1 MANLIKNKTQMMEY
15 IRKHMRFVQ
24 CSEYFNGNPN
34 SIWVSGE
41 DEDTFRGLPIYDY
54 YACYSLKSF
63 ELGVNVKW
71 EEQIQKYGWWSE
83 WYDCGT
89 VMIHPLN
96 K

>member
-1 MANLIKNKTQMMEY
+1 MKTKIKNRNQMMQY
-15 IRKHMRFVQ
+15 IGKHMRFVKP
-24 CSEYFNGNPN
+24 SEDFNGDTD

-41 DEDTFRGLPIYDY
+41 CDDTFRGLPIYDY
-54 YACYSLKSF
+54 YASYKSKSY

-89 VMIHPLN
+89 VMIH
-96 K
+96 KD